1 VCSWGQKKRAPPAGT
16 RGARN
21 TLSPQGRKVSAM
33 LTVHESE
40 IHVMRRSTSPD
51 APFVAPQTIPVVIG
65 DPLRSG
71 TPLAGGFIPAGAL
84 IPDRYEIPYFDPR
97 TKKGY
102 QRQPQAARINQ
113 LANDLKRERVDLPT
127 AILLNLRNR
136 DARHALVNGHL
147 DLEALLKGTALATKF
162 YVVDGQHRVLALEK
176 LIQEEGEHWLKFRF
190 PFVCMIGAS
199 EEQEMEQ
206 FYIVNSTAKS
216 VRTDLAL
223 ALLRRRADEDEDVLI
238 SLQERGREWQV
249 KGQTVVETLAVESPI
264 WKYRIRLPAMEKGDT
279 TISSASM
286 VASLKPLFS
295 TPYFSAL
302 KPESQIKILDAY
314 WAGIREALRPAFDD
328 PTKFTVQKGVGV
340 MVLHNVLPY
349 VLEIV
354 RNGGHSV
361 VEAESYSQVLQSPLM
376 KLEGDDALGQPV
388 TGVDFWAVAPVGAA
402 GAYSGSSGRRVLTAK
417 IKQLLPEVDVA

>member
-1 VCSWGQKKRAPPAGT
+1 MFA
-16 RGARN
+16 
-21 TLSPQGRKVSAM
+21 L
-33 LTVHESE
+33 HEPE
-40 IHVMRRSTSPD
+40 VPVMRRSNPSD
-51 APFVAPQTIPVVIG
+51 APFVAPRAIPVVMG
-65 DPLRSG
+65 DALRSG
-71 TPLAGGFIPAGAL
+71 TLLAGGFIPAGAL
-84 IPDRYEIPYFDPR
+84 IPDHYEIPYFDPR

-113 LANDLKRERVDLPT
+113 LANELRKERVDLPT

-136 DARHALVNGHL
+136 DARQALVDGHL
-147 DLEALLKGTALATKF
+147 DLEALSGTALTTKF
-162 YVVDGQHRVLALEK
+162 YIVDGQHRVLALEK
-176 LIQEEGEHWLKFRF
+176 LIEEDGDHWLKFRF

-223 ALLRRRADEDEDVLI
+223 AILRRRADEDEDVLVG
-238 SLQERGREWQV
+238 LQERGREWQV
-249 KGQTVVETLAVESPI
+249 KGQAVVETLAVESPI
-264 WKYRIRLPAMEKGDT
+264 WKHRIRLPAMEKGDT
-279 TISSASM
+279 TISSASI
-286 VASLKPLFS
+286 VASLKSLYS

-302 KPESQIKILDAY
+302 KPEGQIKILDAY

-340 MVLHNVLPY
+340 MVLHSVLPH

-354 RNGGHSV
+354 RNEGLSV
-361 VEAESYSQVLQSPLM
+361 VEAESYASILQGPLL
-376 KLEGDDALGQPV
+376 KLEGDDTRGQPV

-417 IKQLLPEVDVA
+417 IKQLLPDVEAA

>member
-1 VCSWGQKKRAPPAGT
+1 
-16 RGARN
+16 
-21 TLSPQGRKVSAM
+21 
-33 LTVHESE
+33 
-40 IHVMRRSTSPD
+40 MRRSNPPD
-51 APFVAPQTIPVVIG
+51 APFIAPHAIPVVMG
-65 DPLRSG
+65 DALRSG
-71 TPLAGGFIPAGAL
+71 TLLAGGFISAGTL
-84 IPDRYEIPYFDPR
+84 IPDHYEIPYFDPR

-136 DARHALVNGHL
+136 DARQALVDGHL
-147 DLEALLKGTALATKF
+147 DLQALLSGTALTTKF

-176 LIQEEGEHWLKFRF
+176 LIKEDGDHWLKFRF

-264 WKYRIRLPAMEKGDT
+264 WRHRIRLPAMEKGDT
-279 TISSASM
+279 TISSASI
-286 VASLKPLFS
+286 VASLKPLYS

-302 KPESQIKILDAY
+302 KPESQIKILEAY
-314 WAGIREALRPAFDD
+314 WAGIREALRPAFDN

-340 MVLHNVLPY
+340 MVLHSVLPH

-354 RNGGHSV
+354 RNSGHSV
-361 VEAESYSQVLQSPLM
+361 VEAESYASVLQGPLL
-376 KLEGDDALGQPV
+376 KLEGDDASGQPV

-417 IKQLLPEVDVA
+417 IKQLLPDVEAA

>member
-1 VCSWGQKKRAPPAGT
+1 
-16 RGARN
+16 
-21 TLSPQGRKVSAM
+21 
-33 LTVHESE
+33 
-40 IHVMRRSTSPD
+40 MRRSTTSD
-51 APFVAPQTIPVVIG
+51 GPFVAPQTIPVVLG

-71 TPLAGGFIPAGAL
+71 TLLAGGFIPAGAL

-113 LANDLKRERVDLPT
+113 LANDLKKERVDLPT

-136 DARHALVNGHL
+136 DAR
-147 DLEALLKGTALATKF
+147 
-162 YVVDGQHRVLALEK
+162 LALEK
-176 LIQEEGEHWLKFRF
+176 LIEEEGEHWLKFRF

-249 KGQTVVETLAVESPI
+249 KGQTVVETLAIESPI
-264 WKYRIRLPAMEKGDT
+264 WKHRIRLPAMEKGDT

-286 VASLKPLFS
+286 VASLKPLFK

-314 WAGIREALRPAFDD
+314 WAGVREALRPAFDD

-340 MVLHNVLPY
+340 MVLHNVLPH

-354 RNGGHSV
+354 RNSGHSV
-361 VEAESYSQVLQSPLM
+361 IEAESFTRVLQSPLM

-402 GAYSGSSGRRVLTAK
+402 GAYGGSSGRRVLTAK
-417 IKQLLPEVDVA
+417 IKQLLPDVDVA